1 MWVLRC
7 SPVKNVSLRL
17 VTQGEKS
24 MDQETQNNTL
34 DKSYVMKEETKIYN
48 SRQLQVSMTQAIVSH
63 KL

>member
-1 MWVLRC
+1 M
-7 SPVKNVSLRL
+7 KNVSLRL